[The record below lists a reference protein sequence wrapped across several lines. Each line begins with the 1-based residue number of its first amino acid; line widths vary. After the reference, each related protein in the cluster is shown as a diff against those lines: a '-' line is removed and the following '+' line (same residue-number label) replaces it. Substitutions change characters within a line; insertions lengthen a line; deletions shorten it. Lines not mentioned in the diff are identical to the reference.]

1 MSTQPHPY
9 QALTPDVVLDAVE
22 SLGFLSDAR
31 ILALNSYENRVY
43 QVGIEGKAPLIA
55 KFYRPERWSR
65 QQIVEEHNFAHELV
79 DLEVPVVPPM
89 LMEGKTLHHYQ
100 GFDFAVYERKGGHAP
115 ELDNL
120 DHLLVIGRLLGRLH
134 NCGRAKPFAARP
146 NFNLDEFARI
156 PQQFLLAN
164 DFIPPH
170 LTVAYQTLSDDL
182 IKATQGIW
190 QSVTTDAIR
199 LHGDCHPGNILWRD
213 DSAFFVDLDDA
224 RSGPAVQDLWMLLNG
239 DRASQ
244 TAQLSE
250 ILEGYQQFSSF
261 NFVELNLIE
270 TLRTWRIMHYAAWLA
285 RRWQDPAFP
294 HSFPWFNTERFWAE
308 HILELREQLAAIA
321 EPPLAL
327 F

>member
-1 MSTQPHPY
+1 MSSQPHPY

-22 SLGFLSDAR
+22 SLGYLSDAR

-55 KFYRPERWSR
+55 KFYRPNRWSR
-65 QQIVEEHNFAHELV
+65 GQILEEHHFAHELV
-79 DLEVPVVPPM
+79 ELEVPVVPPTM
-89 LMEGKTLHHYQ
+89 INNETLHHFE

-134 NCGRAKPFAARP
+134 NCGRAKPFVERP
-146 NFNLDEFARI
+146 NFNLQEFASR
-156 PQQFLLAN
+156 PQQFLLQHE
-164 DFIPPH
+164 FIPAH
-170 LTVAYQTLSDDL
+170 LTEAYQTLTDDL
-182 IKATQGIW
+182 ISATQTIW
-190 QSVTTDAIR
+190 QSVNTDHIR

-244 TAQLSE
+244 CSQLSE
-250 ILEGYQQFSSF
+250 ILEGYQQFASF
-261 NFVELNLIE
+261 DFAQLNLIE

>member
-1 MSTQPHPY
+1 MSSQPHPY

-22 SLGFLSDAR
+22 SVGYLSDAR

-43 QVGIEGKAPLIA
+43 QVGIEGSAPLIA
-55 KFYRPERWSR
+55 KFYRPDRWSR
-65 QQIVEEHNFAHELV
+65 EQILEEHHFAQELV
-79 DLEVPVVPPM
+79 SLEVPVVPPM
-89 LMEGKTLHHYQ
+89 VIEGTTLHHFQ

-134 NCGRAKPFAARP
+134 NCGRAKPFSARP
-146 NFNLDEFARI
+146 SFNLEEFARG

-164 DFIPPH
+164 GFIPTH
-170 LTVAYQTLSDDL
+170 LTEAYKTLTDDL
-182 IKATQGIW
+182 ISATQTIW
-190 QSVTTDAIR
+190 QSVNTDSIR

-244 TAQLSE
+244 CTQLSE
-250 ILEGYQQFSSF
+250 ILEGYQQFASF
-261 NFVELNLIE
+261 NFAELNLIE
-270 TLRTWRIMHYAAWLA
+270 TLRTWRIMHYAAWLG

-308 HILELREQLAAIA
+308 HILELREQMAAIA